1 MPFPFAQ
8 PTLKKSS
15 WCNPLLPTIFGL
27 LALSACTYRHDI
39 PKDQVRQTLTE
50 FGQKNGERRLK
61 IHTGKGDL
69 FVKLYDQT
77 PLHTANFLRL
87 VKAGYYDDRGF
98 YRIVKGVAVQGGGKT
113 SDQLGY
119 TIPAEFRPNLI
130 HKRGA
135 LAMARYSGEK
145 NPAKESSPTEFF
157 IITKGRFYDAEELT
171 KYPEALRKIYLEQGG
186 EMLYDGEYTVFG
198 EVTEGFDVL
207 DALAQ
212 QPLEE
217 GEIPLNTVK
226 FSIEVVE

>member
-1 MPFPFAQ
+1 MKKLLFFAL
-8 PTLKKSS
+8 T
-15 WCNPLLPTIFGL
+15 
-27 LALSACTYRHDI
+27 ALTACTGRYDI

-50 FGQKNGERRLK
+50 FGQKNRERQLK

-69 FVKLYDQT
+69 FVKLYDDT

-113 SDQLGY
+113 SDQLAY
-119 TIPAEFRPNLI
+119 TVPAEFRPELI
-130 HKRGA
+130 HKKGA

-145 NPAKESSPTEFF
+145 NPNKESSPTEFF
-157 IITKGRFYDAEELT
+157 IVTKGRFYDADELT
-171 KYPEALRKIYLEQGG
+171 KYAEAQRKIYLEQGG

-198 EVTEGFDVL
+198 EVTKGFDVL

-226 FSIEVVE
+226 FSVEVVK

>member
-1 MPFPFAQ
+1 M
-8 PTLKKSS
+8 KK
-15 WCNPLLPTIFGL
+15 LHFLAL
-27 LALSACTYRHDI
+27 LALTACSGRFDI
-39 PKDQVRQTLTE
+39 PNDQVTQTLTE
-50 FGQKNGERRLK
+50 FGRKNTERQLK

-69 FVKLYDQT
+69 FVKLYDET

-87 VKAGYYDDRGF
+87 VKEGYYDDRGF

-119 TIPAEFRPNLI
+119 TVPAEFRPNLI

-145 NPAKESSPTEFF
+145 NPNKESSPTEFF
-157 IITKGRFYDAEELT
+157 LITKGRFYDADELT

-186 EMLYDGEYTVFG
+186 EMLYDNEYTVFG
-198 EVTEGFDVL
+198 EVTKGFDVL

>member
-1 MPFPFAQ
+1 M
-8 PTLKKSS
+8 KK
-15 WCNPLLPTIFGL
+15 LFFLAL
-27 LALSACTYRHDI
+27 LALAACTSKYDLS
-39 PKDQVRQTLTE
+39 KEQVRPTLTG
-50 FGQKNGERRLK
+50 FGQKNRERTLK

-69 FVKLYDQT
+69 FVRLYDET

-98 YRIVKGVAVQGGGKT
+98 YRIVRGVAVQGGGKN

-119 TIPAEFRPNLI
+119 TVPAEFRPNLI
-130 HKRGA
+130 HKKGA

-145 NPAKESSPTEFF
+145 NPNKESSPTEFF
-157 IITKGRFYDAEELT
+157 IITKGRFYDPEDLT
-171 KYPEALRKIYLEQGG
+171 NYPEPLRKIYLEQGG
-186 EMLYDGEYTVFG
+186 EILYDGEYTVFG
-198 EVTEGFDVL
+198 EVTKGFDVL
-207 DALAQ
+207 DKLAN